1 MNDLDSLSKAC
12 EVLDNL
18 DIQTRVLVVNGAYD
32 REIIK
37 NEIAMARHL
46 KATHLAVTH
55 FDQVINSTK
64 LWPIF
69 LNSNLSPLC
78 ICNGQNV
85 TGDYSTNVL
94 NQMIART
101 FPEELYSRGF
111 SSYRKVLS

>member
-1 MNDLDSLSKAC
+1 MSKAC
-12 EVLDNL
+12 VLDNL
-18 DIQTRVLVVNGAYD
+18 DIQTRVLVVNGALD
-32 REIIK
+32 REII

-55 FDQVINSTK
+55 FDQVMNSTK